1 MDNKMLLELLMAN
14 DVRRNLIER
23 MAVSIISASA
33 TFGRSQDEIL
43 NMMNIMIKAEL
54 EKHKESAQ
62 ILKKSM
68 KQLKELYGIDEDK
81 L

>member
-1 MDNKMLLELLMAN
+1 MDNKLLLELLMAN

-62 ILKKSM
+62 ILEKSM

>member
-1 MDNKMLLELLMAN
+1 MNNKMLLELLMAN
-14 DVRRNLIER
+14 DVRRNLVEK
-23 MAVSIISASA
+23 MADSIISASA

-62 ILKKSM
+62 ILEKSM

>member
-1 MDNKMLLELLMAN
+1 MDNKLLLELLMAN
-14 DVRRNLIER
+14 DFRRKLIED
-23 MAVSIISASA
+23 MAASIISASA

-54 EKHKESAQ
+54 EKNKEFAQ
-62 ILKKSM
+62 IFERSM
-68 KQLKELYGIDEDK
+68 KQLKEEYGIDEDK

>member
-1 MDNKMLLELLMAN
+1 MDNKLLLELLMAN
-14 DVRRNLIER
+14 DNRRNLIER
-23 MAVSIISASA
+23 MAASIISASA

-43 NMMNIMIKAEL
+43 NMINIMIKAEL

-62 ILKKSM
+62 ILEKSM

>member
-1 MDNKMLLELLMAN
+1 MDNKLLLKLLMAN
-14 DVRRNLIER
+14 DHRRKVIED
-23 MAVSIISASA
+23 MAASIISASA

-62 ILKKSM
+62 ILEKSM

>member
-23 MAVSIISASA
+23 MAASIISASA

-62 ILKKSM
+62 ILEKSM

>member
-62 ILKKSM
+62 ILEKSM

>member
-1 MDNKMLLELLMAN
+1 MAN

>member
-1 MDNKMLLELLMAN
+1 MDNKLLLELLMAN
-14 DVRRNLIER
+14 DIRRNLIEK

-33 TFGRSQDEIL
+33 TFERSQDEIL

-54 EKHKESAQ
+54 EKRKESAQ
-62 ILKKSM
+62 ILEKSM
-68 KQLKELYGIDEDK
+68 KQLKELYGIDVDK

>member
-23 MAVSIISASA
+23 MAASIISASA

-62 ILKKSM
+62 IFEKSM

>member
-1 MDNKMLLELLMAN
+1 MDNKTLLELLMAN
-14 DVRRNLIER
+14 DIRRKLIES
-23 MAVSIISASA
+23 MAASIISASA

-54 EKHKESAQ
+54 EKRKESAQ
-62 ILKKSM
+62 ILEKSM
-68 KQLKELYGIDEDK
+68 KQLKELYGIDENK

>member
-1 MDNKMLLELLMAN
+1 MDNKLLLELLMGN
-14 DVRRNLIER
+14 DTRRKLIES

-33 TFGRSQDEIL
+33 TFERSQDEIL

-54 EKHKESAQ
+54 EKRKESAQ
-62 ILKKSM
+62 ILEKSM
-68 KQLKELYGIDEDK
+68 KQLKELYGIDVDK

>member
-1 MDNKMLLELLMAN
+1 MDNKMLLGLLMAN
-14 DVRRNLIER
+14 DTRRNLIEE
-23 MAVSIISASA
+23 MAASIISASA

-62 ILKKSM
+62 ILEKSM

>member
-14 DVRRNLIER
+14 DTRRKLVES

-62 ILKKSM
+62 ILERSM

>member
-1 MDNKMLLELLMAN
+1 MDNKLLLELLMAN
-14 DVRRNLIER
+14 DIRRNLIEK

-62 ILKKSM
+62 ILEKSM
-68 KQLKELYGIDEDK
+68 KQIKELYGIDEDK

>member
-1 MDNKMLLELLMAN
+1 MDNKLLLELLMAN
-14 DVRRNLIER
+14 EIRRELVVK
-23 MAVSIISASA
+23 MAASIISASA

-54 EKHKESAQ
+54 EKRKESAQ
-62 ILKKSM
+62 ILEKSM

>member
-14 DVRRNLIER
+14 DVRRMLIEK

-62 ILKKSM
+62 ILEKSM
-68 KQLKELYGIDEDK
+68 KQLKELYGIDDDK

>member
-23 MAVSIISASA
+23 MAASIISASA

-43 NMMNIMIKAEL
+43 NMINIMIKAEL

-62 ILKKSM
+62 ILEKSM
-68 KQLKELYGIDEDK
+68 KQLKELYGIEEDK

>member
-1 MDNKMLLELLMAN
+1 MDNKLLLELLMGN
-14 DVRRNLIER
+14 DNRRKLIEQ

-54 EKHKESAQ
+54 EKRKESAQ
-62 ILKKSM
+62 ILEKSM
-68 KQLKELYGIDEDK
+68 KQLKELYGIDVDK

>member
-1 MDNKMLLELLMAN
+1 MDNKLLLGLLMAN
-14 DVRRNLIER
+14 DNRKKLIEK
-23 MAVSIISASA
+23 MAASIIVASA

-43 NMMNIMIKAEL
+43 NIMNIMIKAEL

-62 ILKKSM
+62 ILEKSM
-68 KQLKELYGIDEDK
+68 KQLKELYGVDEDK

>member
-1 MDNKMLLELLMAN
+1 MDNKLLLELLMAN
-14 DVRRNLIER
+14 DIRRNLIER

-54 EKHKESAQ
+54 EKQKESAQ
-62 ILKKSM
+62 VLEKSM
-68 KQLKELYGIDEDK
+68 KQIKELLGIDEDK